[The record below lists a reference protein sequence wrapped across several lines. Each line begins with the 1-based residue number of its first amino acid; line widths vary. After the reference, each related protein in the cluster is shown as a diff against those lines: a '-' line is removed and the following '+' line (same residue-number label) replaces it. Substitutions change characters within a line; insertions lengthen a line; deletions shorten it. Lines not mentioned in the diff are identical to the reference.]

1 MRHRR
6 HDDSGFTLIE
16 VLVAFAIAAVLLLPL
31 LRSFSTGIGAATRS
45 DAATE
50 ATLIA
55 QSTLEGMGHLVAL
68 SDGASIDRQEGPY
81 HVSALVGRHHGDG
94 VASGPILTVVP
105 YDVAVTVDWQDGART
120 RSITLHTVRLGPPLA
135 AEQSP

>member
-1 MRHRR
+1 MRRRR

-31 LRSFSTGIGAATRS
+31 LRSFSTGLGTATRS

-68 SDGASIDRQEGPY
+68 DAGASIDRQEGPY
-81 HVSALVGRHHGDG
+81 HVSALVGRYQGDG
-94 VASGPILTVVP
+94 VAAGSILTVVP
-105 YDVAVTVDWQDGART
+105 YDVAVTVDWQEGART
-120 RSITLHTVRLGPPLA
+120 RSITLHTLRLGSPRI
-135 AEQSP
+135 AEPSP

>member
-1 MRHRR
+1 MRRR
-6 HDDSGFTLIE
+6 RPDDSGFTLIE

-31 LRSFSTGIGAATRS
+31 LRSFSTGLGTATRS

-68 SDGASIDRQEGPY
+68 DAGASIDRQEGSY
-81 HVSALVGRHHGDG
+81 HVSALVGRYQGDG
-94 VASGPILTVVP
+94 VAAGSILTVVP
-105 YDVAVTVDWQDGART
+105 YDVAVTVDWQEGART
-120 RSITLHTVRLGPPLA
+120 RSITLHTLRLGSPRI
-135 AEQSP
+135 AEPSP